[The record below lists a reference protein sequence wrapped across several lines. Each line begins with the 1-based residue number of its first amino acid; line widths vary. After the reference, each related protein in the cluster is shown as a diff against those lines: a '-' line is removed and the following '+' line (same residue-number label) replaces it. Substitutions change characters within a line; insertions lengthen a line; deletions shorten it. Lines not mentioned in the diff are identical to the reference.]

1 MHVKG
6 LPICWLDHCIIT
18 IQCCTLVIT
27 HTQKL
32 KIFPMVYYEHRDV
45 YMYSVYMYT
54 CMYMYMYIHC
64 VYNTCNVEY
73 GIQLYLDRDICR
85 CVTLCSVF
93 PFSDATLYVCNV
105 QVQYVGSTSTATS
118 HCLYQE
124 EMTTRSRFHTT
135 YPLTLYTIVYMSDC
149 SYTCIHVQ
157 CTCTVQFVY
166 NVYVCTCTM
175 YVYMYNVQCTCTC
188 MYTVP
193 VYMCASC
200 RYGTTSR
207 SVASLLFLDIWTTS
221 GPPTSIKYTCTCTCV
236 YM

>member
-85 CVTLCSVF
+85 CVMLCSVF

-105 QVQYVGSTSTATS
+105 QVRYVGSTSTATS

-124 EMTTRSRFHTT
+124 EMTTRSRSHTT
-135 YPLTLYTIVYMSDC
+135 YPLTLYCLHACLIVHIHVHVHVHVQYTYCSIRVQCICVYVYNVCVHVQCTMYMYMYVYC
-149 SYTCIHVQ
+149 TCIHV
-157 CTCTVQFVY
+157 CI
-166 NVYVCTCTM
+166 
-175 YVYMYNVQCTCTC
+175 
-188 MYTVP
+188 
-193 VYMCASC
+193 
-200 RYGTTSR
+200 
-207 SVASLLFLDIWTTS
+207 L
-221 GPPTSIKYTCTCTCV
+221 
-236 YM
+236 